1 MKYTQKQFTP
11 ELLNHIKQTE
21 QSLGSMLEK
30 ITQLYKKKFR
40 NIALQLESS
49 LDREGTNP
57 FDPGYRSS
65 ISIGISETGGDLL
78 DLHTIVI
85 WECQRTFLGLP
96 TGKNIPGS
104 KIIGEL
110 LEETIK
116 EIKAEL
122 VEYLDEHLKN
132 E

>member
-21 QSLGSMLEK
+21 QSLGSLLEK
-30 ITQLYKKKFR
+30 ITQPYKNKFQ

-57 FDPGYRSS
+57 FDPGYLSS
-65 ISIGISETGGDLL
+65 LSIGIRETGGDLL

-96 TGKNIPGS
+96 TSKNIPGS
-104 KIIGEL
+104 KISGEL
-110 LEETIK
+110 VDETIK

-122 VEYLDEHLKN
+122 REYLEEHLKN